1 MLLNGVPGRQFW
13 CKCGVR
19 QGDPLSPLIFVLA
32 ADLLQTAI
40 NAALADNLLQ
50 LPIPSAEPS
59 NYPVIQYADDTIIL
73 LPACLHQAIRLKKI
87 LTDYADSVGL
97 HINFSKSTLIPI
109 NTPADKCGDIAN
121 IFGCTTAKMPF
132 TYLGLPL
139 GTTKPS
145 ISDMTPWI
153 CKAECKITAAMSLMS
168 YAGKLALM
176 NSLVT
181 SLAIYP
187 MGVLRLPRKIIEQLD
202 KIRRHCL
209 WIKKTDDGDKCN
221 SLAAWDMVCRPKEK
235 GGLGVLN
242 LKVQNDALL
251 LKLLHKFYN
260 QLDIPWVSLIWKT
273 YYVANIPH
281 ASPPVALIGGG
292 NWSSSCPRTEV

>member
-1 MLLNGVPGRQFW
+1 
-13 CKCGVR
+13 
-19 QGDPLSPLIFVLA
+19 
-32 ADLLQTAI
+32 
-40 NAALADNLLQ
+40 
-50 LPIPSAEPS
+50 
-59 NYPVIQYADDTIIL
+59 
-73 LPACLHQAIRLKKI
+73 
-87 LTDYADSVGL
+87 
-97 HINFSKSTLIPI
+97 
-109 NTPADKCGDIAN
+109 
-121 IFGCTTAKMPF
+121 
-132 TYLGLPL
+132 
-139 GTTKPS
+139 
-145 ISDMTPWI
+145 
-153 CKAECKITAAMSLMS
+153 MSLMS

-260 QLDIPWVSLIWKT
+260 HLDIPWVSLIWKT
-273 YYVANIPH
+273 YYVATIPH
-281 ASPPVALIGGG
+281 ASPLWLSLVAGADQAHAHV
-292 NWSSSCPRTEV
+292 PRCDQDPNS